1 MKKIDNCKI
10 VHDLLP
16 SYIDGLTN
24 QETNKYIE
32 EHITKCSKCTE
43 KLKVMNGDIKLEK
56 INQNKEI
63 NYLKKLRRRTKL
75 IIFSSLLICIFFSIF
90 IDWKADIEVE
100 KRAREISN
108 PNNITHM
115 IATRTSIKDGRKV
128 KAFRIYTFN
137 KEGICIDM
145 RGIYYNLT
153 KEEVNVM
160 YNSSKDLTAIT
171 TNIKINDNQ
180 FYYNDSTYNGM
191 TIEEV
196 KEFLSNEKPNYEI
209 YDM

>member
-1 MKKIDNCKI
+1 MKKIDNCNI
-10 VHDLLP
+10 IHDLLP

-24 QETNKYIE
+24 EETNEFIE
-32 EHITKCSKCTE
+32 EHISKCSNCIE
-43 KLKVMNGDIKLEK
+43 KLKIMNGDIKLEK

-63 NYLKKLRRRTKL
+63 NYLKKIRIRIKL
-75 IIFSSLLICIFFSIF
+75 IILSALLICVFFSLF
-90 IDWKADIEVE
+90 VDWKAKNEVE
-100 KRAREISN
+100 KRAKEISN

-115 IATRTSIKDGRKV
+115 IATRTSKKDGREV
-128 KAFRIYTFN
+128 KSFRIYTFN

-145 RGIYYNLT
+145 RGIYDNLT